1 MNTSPPKLFDEKALA
16 FAKSRARK
24 RQARRGGSFLYQRAA
39 QDAASR
45 LEDIQRQFKHAVMIG
60 AQDGRNLFKSEISSD
75 RIPETF
81 DYVQSGDQLTDKYD
95 LIISLLELQ
104 SDDALPETLMRFRHH
119 LSPDGLLLVA
129 QIGGESLTEL
139 RQSLYGTD
147 QVILGGATPRIFPMV
162 DYSQAAMLLGKIG
175 LALPVV
181 DTDRITVFYSALE
194 NLISD
199 LRDLGLSNSLIAR
212 DKRSLPKAW
221 WVKLN
226 EIYAQHF
233 SREDDGKLKATF
245 EILWLTGWAPHESQQ
260 KPLKPGSAKMRL
272 SDALKTQEQKLKRD

>member
-104 SDDALPETLMRFRHH
+104 SDDALPDTLMNFRRH

-129 QIGGESLTEL
+129 QFGGESLTEL

-147 QVILGGATPRIFPMV
+147 QAILGGATPRIFPMV
-162 DYSQAAMLLGKIG
+162 DYSQAAMLLGRIG

-181 DTDRITVFYSALE
+181 DTDRITVFYTELK
-194 NLISD
+194 NLVSD
-199 LRDLGLSNSLIAR
+199 LRDLGLTNSLIAR
-212 DKRSLPKAW
+212 DKRSLSKRW
-221 WVKLN
+221 WVRLN
-226 EIYAQHF
+226 KTYAEHF
-233 SREDDGKLKATF
+233 AREDDGKLKATF

-272 SDALKTQEQKLKRD
+272 SDALKTREQKLKRD